1 MPTLQ
6 EMANRAANRGV
17 SYYTPTRAVRPSGTL
32 ANSGTAR
39 RVMQGG
45 GAGRQQPN
53 WFDRPAGGGQAQPQM
68 QQMQL
73 PSYRPPEQPGGG
85 RTTLDDILDS
95 IESRGPQP
103 GQQPEQ
109 PGGWR
114 GALGTVVNSWP
125 AKAIMAPLN
134 ILDIPRRMTIST
146 INEVADVFNGG
157 DASFDDWFDQVKDA
171 NFGFGSVVGSTG
183 NRWADRFIGFAGDI
197 LLDPMTYVAGA
208 GVFAGTGRS
217 ARQRLAALAVSEGL
231 GEDVIKSVGRYGLS
245 GIDNAT
251 RARLRQAAT
260 TLGDDIGEQ
269 ILDRGYYLKVPFM
282 DGEGAFHRIPG
293 TRRLD
298 EAISPRFAE
307 ARAWMADTRL
317 GTTLRNRV
325 RSPEIMKEATE
336 KLVTGRGTIS
346 FEDAA
351 GIYLYTNTQRRLGNT
366 ASQRFLG
373 EAKKLISESSRKELN
388 DMIETAEL
396 NGGTEL
402 NRLFGRAVTFL
413 QDAGINF
420 YPRKNY
426 VPHTLTQGAVE
437 WFRSD
442 SKLANLFRQALIPG
456 LDLDDLSPRL
466 MERHLLAGT
475 VAEIGLEGQKRTFN
489 AGAGTIRSI
498 NEEFAKVFPELKFK
512 LFDDDVESIFKV
524 YSQHIGDDIGRAG
537 GLKALLNSK
546 SRLVRL
552 RSDDDMV
559 KTLINEESLAL
570 LNKQTADML
579 RADHRALSDRIV
591 KLRER
596 QGDETQVLQGVVGVW
611 MRDAIDELENLEPA
625 LKQELDQL
633 IAEESARANAVGRV
647 STMTGDMPASNV
659 GQLELKLQDAYQRLE
674 QRAMAA
680 DARLADLQQQ
690 AARESIAWQTL
701 QTLAGTDV
709 GMMTVP
715 EKFQALRQWNIAAA
729 EAASLSMDRAA
740 VSELRMQLAE
750 QLRKATLAEA
760 AAQNPA
766 QVGIRAGL
774 DLLPEELTAP
784 GVRLGADGSIL
795 EYTGPTVG
803 PRGARETA
811 EKELHQ
817 RALVEYEGEKFQYKD
832 ALERYKNDMEDYKL
846 RMKDWRKRNKLPQW
860 KGKNTKPRK
869 PVKPEPPKRQRRLT
883 VATSRV
889 EWDSNATANEVI
901 SRANS
906 HRERAIMDLEALSL
920 GPARERRAG
929 LEGQLLST
937 EDEANLLERWGQA
950 RDAMQTDPNILA
962 AGQARR
968 ELTEVESLL
977 TRGRDQ
983 LSKLPRLAPQE
994 RREQAIRDAQ
1004 ERIDRAIGVGGVW
1017 KREGAGVVIRN
1028 DRQTAKAL
1036 KLYERWR
1043 QLTRNGKRRS
1053 ATSDALADEIADNL
1067 GYARGQRIIPKTK
1080 REAPLLPDLSAEQY
1094 RQRLAQQVPRE
1105 ESLAGA
1111 RHRLSTAEDQLNW
1124 LTTRA
1129 DPKTTKDHAKRVA
1142 ALTERVAEMREEV
1155 ARLTPPAQDLTPTV
1169 QQVDPRSSALANAQ
1183 GLFDQRKSLERD
1195 IKMTTEGPARLP
1207 RLKRDPERV
1216 RIETEIRELEERKA
1230 ALTRNAEQAEAA
1242 SQPLRDEYKRLDTA
1256 ITNQQRTYR
1265 DLQQPMP
1272 DDTRTVLLEMEQAV
1286 RSKQVELAEA
1296 ERRVTRIAEL
1306 HRNNIDAAERRVEAA
1321 VNMDNELRRIER
1333 DMWGEGEDEINAA
1346 ARQAERHRQGEL
1358 HAAKQEFAEA
1368 QKPVTNAKKR
1378 RDQIA
1383 RELEDMKEELASGKW
1398 TPTEVGA
1405 QIRRINNTEGRLL
1418 RDAHARM
1425 PRVKTEWRIFPEIDA
1440 PPRRAAYTTEQRERL
1455 KDLYDIVHKTH
1466 PVDRSGAGG
1475 AYVVRQARET
1485 VERMVRQGGPK
1496 GPRDANALVEAQ
1508 RVLGDHAMGR
1518 MNTTAHEAYRRAIS
1532 EINAIER
1539 SVVESPTY
1547 AQQQFGDVRK
1557 IQGMIDNLEE
1567 LRTPLPVPP
1576 ERSQAYR
1583 ALARAPEQRTVGG
1596 PRDVIGMAKEN
1607 HELAEDW
1614 LANYAD
1620 DLVDTGAIEST
1631 QVEFVAGLKDELAKW
1646 IDMYTRPRDARK
1658 TPDIQSEIRTASND
1672 LGRMVDIMLSAQA
1685 SIKLGYEPTP
1695 QLMTAV
1701 AAHRF
1706 MRERRRL
1713 DDSITEIEKLL
1724 AIDPEERMEVFRASI
1739 TSYEN
1744 KIEIEQKIIDNPLTT
1759 EQQRKNAVLRRNNA
1773 RRQLGKKID
1782 TGVVVPGEGDLRGV
1796 IEDDIDSMTSIALQH
1811 IDEFEDASNELRNLT
1826 NWRDVYLEP
1835 VEKRARAEVN
1845 VGRYEQ
1851 AIEELNSGQRR
1862 LKTEITRARN
1872 AGKDVVRY
1880 TPVEWKSFSRTI
1892 TDAEEM
1898 IERGE
1903 VPGLMVPV
1911 VQNEIRI
1918 ARRREQ
1924 AAQTLAREEGRSLD
1938 VAPRKV
1944 EWSSLQ
1950 RSERRVA
1957 ERGKRKGQKVGGLNE
1972 MSLAEAE
1979 AELARYPRY
1988 IEEHRAAQH
1997 KNQMQLETMNGTS
2010 QNRIAELEMLLN
2022 DAEAPLND
2030 AGIKGLKA
2038 RARQIDATA
2047 RTRPGKTLAEKR
2059 LPEEQA
2065 ELDQIAARIEQS
2077 TEPIDPER
2085 VSAMQ
2090 AELAERQEF
2099 RSSYE
2104 RDMAYDTELM
2114 GHVEDNGYRML
2125 RELTQGMR
2133 APTKAEAR
2141 LLRSILGPEQGEEA
2155 RVVLAALDDFL
2166 ADRSMPPTERMQQ
2179 AIEMVQNLAS
2189 SRRIDDDRLDRIL
2202 PPDEYGRALGFGEM
2216 TRAAQASAEVQ
2227 TVLAGSGR
2235 AAQKSV
2241 DAEGFRENFFQLL
2254 IEQARARRQAAEQEI
2269 RHFTGWLDM
2278 SIHEDVVSTIGV
2290 VNKYFGGKMRDYSK
2304 KTKALLRSENK
2315 PVPTLRERRRAVI
2328 KDTIRDAMVAK
2339 GYDPSLSLTRRLNEA
2354 KTLRSRLN
2362 IAIRGLGLVLVESAG
2377 DDVDEVMKFW
2387 DNAALGEVGTFASL
2401 QDLTNTLRL
2410 PDSIGALA
2418 RQRRSQL
2425 EREIRKAIKAG
2436 DTATADALSEE
2447 LRVIN
2452 EGRYLPTE
2460 QQIADARAA
2469 ASPEP
2474 KRKRRRKAEPS
2485 EAAVSGAAD
2494 PPNLEQLEALRT
2506 EMAGLE
2512 PRVLEADHQVES
2524 LSNERRALQASLDQ
2538 AEAKA
2543 PAAGVTVE
2551 SVISELEEFAASV
2564 RKNVPAGKV
2573 SHADYE
2579 LAIVRNAAFA
2589 DSLPEEMTPAQEAK
2603 LLADADAIPAMRD
2616 KLWAQEPVAV
2626 RKKAKAIGKNLP
2638 SGPAPTGAAV
2648 DPDAQAAIV
2657 EQITELS
2664 TKINTAQ
2671 SQLNDLTGQRAT
2683 LQQRIDELDKAHAQR
2698 SASDPTKETP
2708 SMLEDPI
2715 GAQQAEGLPAEGM
2728 SPETAPTHLIEDS
2741 IFDSDASPEDLLRE
2755 YESVVAQSR
2764 ALLGQYGNYQN
2775 MPPDVRR
2782 QAGELA
2788 NRAEI
2793 LAKRREEGFAAAT
2806 QGFTEG
2812 DTTRLL
2818 AAAQQAGEA
2827 ANPRIDMN
2835 WWTVISTG
2843 TPPSHVSTEVMRHPG
2858 RAGVN
2863 QRGVLRNQMR
2873 TAMKRGKL
2881 RGRGGSMYRG
2891 SLSARAE
2898 VLAGRHEPRVR
2909 VKVRN
2914 PKTGRMKLRALSE
2927 RGLTRFERQ
2936 ARMVQPYNT
2945 AERDLRGIAE
2955 RARAAAEPLAAD
2967 IAAREAS
2974 IADREAAFLQATGEF
2989 AEQAVQRRAEAMI
3002 DQQTKLNHAND
3013 AVSQAQRHA
3022 QRVEGQ
3028 RERLNDAYTRA
3039 LDAQNIQLATVRK
3052 RAIEVKINHEAAA
3065 EELALFHKAMRQPG
3079 KGKSQNINLRQ
3090 IWGDVRDLLEFKR
3103 SADPIALYP
3112 PGTDLTSQAPW
3123 HRARVP
3129 GEPIDPMTF
3138 DLSAVPEVR
3147 QIEALLSAAIDMQD
3161 QIDQLDIHSGLIA
3174 KRLKDFD
3181 RAPKG
3186 QAFFT
3191 QEMAEEAIASG
3202 NTANFGKVFD
3212 PKTNEMREV
3221 FTRQVADGWQAV
3233 AEDMFTG
3240 PDALVIANSLQQAM
3254 DNIRRTIREPGFWKV
3269 IEKYTAFFSTYATAR
3284 PGFHVRNAMSGTF
3297 MNMVDGVKI
3306 REMRRAPGVWRDF
3319 MRDPEAFWARTGP
3332 EAERMKQAMTAVF
3345 GSGAGGAFSERGL
3358 TEAVTTGSKM
3368 YRLAMN
3374 NFITKMNRKAGA
3386 YVEGPMRLAMAMDSI
3401 NRGMSVDA
3409 ALDRITKFHFDYTQL
3424 SEFDVTARRLIPFW
3438 TFMSRNLPLQIE
3450 SMWLRPRTYLQYQSV
3465 VRNFGEEMNPLTPDY
3480 WLSQGAFTLDENA
3493 KEGEPWYLAPDLPHL
3508 RVAEPL
3514 TALSQGDLGRAVLS
3528 DINPLFLAPVEAL
3541 AAGRKFY
3548 TGQQITDE
3556 PRAPQGAGEQM
3567 TAALLGL
3574 LGQSPTGASGQ
3585 QLIDPRA
3592 AHITNSL
3599 FPPIELLNRLTS
3611 NEGTR
3616 EGRQGETMARLFGAP
3631 VYKLTENMQRQQA
3644 RNQRFDRIDERRRQ
3658 AQLAR
3663 L

>member
-6 EMANRAANRGV
+6 EMVNRRANGPAGRGV
-17 SYYTPTRAVRPSGTL
+17 TYYTPTRPVRPSGTI

-39 RVMQGG
+39 QILQGG
-45 GAGRQQPN
+45 GRGQQPS
-53 WFDRPAGGGQAQPQM
+53 WAVGQQPRPQT

-73 PSYRPPEQPGGG
+73 PSYRPPDQPGGG
-85 RTTLDDILDS
+85 RTGLDDILDQMDANA
-95 IESRGPQP
+95 PP
-103 GQQPEQ
+103 PQQPEE

-134 ILDIPRRMTIST
+134 VLDIPRRMVIST
-146 INEVADVFNGG
+146 VNEVADAFNGG
-157 DASFDDWFDQVKDA
+157 DASWDDWFDQVRDQ

-183 NRWADRFIGFAGDI
+183 NRWADRFIGLAGDI

-251 RARLRQAAT
+251 RSRLRQAAT
-260 TLGDDIGEQ
+260 SLGDDLGEQ
-269 ILDRGYYLKVPFM
+269 ILDRGYYFKVPFM
-282 DGEGAFHRIPG
+282 EGEGAFHRIPG
-293 TRRLD
+293 TAKID
-298 EAISPRFAE
+298 ETLSQRFAG

-317 GTTLRNRV
+317 GTTLRQRV
-325 RSPEIMKEATE
+325 RSPEIMKQATE

-351 GIYLYTNTQRRLGNT
+351 GIYLYTNAQRRIGNT

-373 EAKKLISESSRKELN
+373 EARKLISETGRKELDN
-388 DMIETAEL
+388 MIETAEL

-402 NRLFGRAVTFL
+402 NRLFGRAVTFM

-426 VPHTLTQGAVE
+426 IPHTLTQAAVE

-442 SKLANLFRQALIPG
+442 SKLANQFRQALIPG
-456 LDLDDLSPRL
+456 LDLDKLSPRL

-498 NEEFAKVFPELKFK
+498 NEEFARVFPEMKFK
-512 LFDDDVESIFKV
+512 LFNDDIESIFKV
-524 YSQHIGDDIGRAG
+524 YSQHLGDDLGRAG
-537 GLKALLNSK
+537 GLKALQNSK

-559 KTLINEESLAL
+559 KTLIDEESLDL

-579 RADHRALSDRIV
+579 RADHRALSDRVV

-596 QGDETQVLQGVVGVW
+596 QGEQTQVLQGVVGVW
-611 MRDAIDELENLEPA
+611 MRDAVDELENLEPA

-633 IAEESARANAVGRV
+633 IAEESARSNAAGRV
-647 STMTGDMPASNV
+647 SVMTGDMPASNV

-680 DARLADLQQQ
+680 DGRLADLQQQ
-690 AARESIAWQTL
+690 AARENIAWQTL
-701 QTLAGTDV
+701 QTLAGADV

-729 EAASLSMDRAA
+729 EAASLSMDRAT

-750 QLRKATLAEA
+750 QLRKAALADA
-760 AAQNPA
+760 AAGNPA

-795 EYTGPTVG
+795 EYTGPTAG
-803 PRGARETA
+803 PRGARSTA
-811 EKELHQ
+811 EAQLYQ
-817 RALVEYEGEKFQYKD
+817 REMVEYEVQLAEYERKLELWKD
-832 ALERYKNDMEDYKL
+832 KWE
-846 RMKDWRKRNKLPQW
+846 
-860 KGKNTKPRK
+860 GKSGKVPKK
-869 PVKPEPPKRQRRLT
+869 PVKPKPPPRVGEAIGPRRDVTRPRAWEGESRPVDERARQQGRLT

-889 EWDSNATANEVI
+889 EWDANTTANEVI

-906 HRERAIMDLEALSL
+906 HREQAIKDLETLSL

-929 LEGQLLST
+929 LEGQLLPP
-937 EDEANLLERWGQA
+937 EAEADLLERWGQA
-950 RDAMQTDPNILA
+950 RDAMQRDPNVLA

-968 ELTEVESLL
+968 ELEVVE
-977 TRGRDQ
+977 RQ
-983 LSKLPRLAPQE
+983 LSQAKDNLSKMPRLAPQE
-994 RREQAIRDAQ
+994 QREQAIRDAQ
-1004 ERIDRAIGVGGVW
+1004 ERIDRAVGVGGVW
-1017 KREGAGVVIRN
+1017 KREGDGVAIRN
-1028 DRQTAKAL
+1028 DRQTSKAL

-1043 QLTRNGKRRS
+1043 QLTKNGRRRS
-1053 ATSDALADEIADNL
+1053 ATSDQIADEIADSM
-1067 GYARGQRIIPKTK
+1067 GYFRGRRTITPVK
-1080 REAPLLPDLSAEQY
+1080 REAPLLPNLTAEQY
-1094 RQRLAQQVPRE
+1094 GQRIAQQVPRE

-1111 RHRLSTAEDQLNW
+1111 RYRLRTAEDQLNW

-1129 DPKTTKDHAKRVA
+1129 DPKKTKDHAARVA

-1155 ARLTPPAQDLTPTV
+1155 SRLTPAGQDLTPTV
-1169 QQVDPRSSALANAQ
+1169 HDVDQRTVALAEVR
-1183 GLFDQRKSLERD
+1183 GLFDQRKNLERD
-1195 IKMTTEGPARLP
+1195 IKTTTEGPARLP
-1207 RLKRDPERV
+1207 KLKRDPERV
-1216 RIETEIRELEERKA
+1216 RVEAEIRSYEEQRA
-1230 ALTRNAEQAEAA
+1230 ALTRTAEQADAT
-1242 SQPLRDEYKRLDTA
+1242 SQPLRDEFKQLDTA
-1256 ITNQQRTYR
+1256 VSAQQRTYR
-1265 DLQQPMP
+1265 DLQQPLP
-1272 DDTRTVLLEMEQAV
+1272 DDTRTVLLEMEQGI
-1286 RSKQVELAEA
+1286 RNKQVELAEA
-1296 ERRVTRIAEL
+1296 ERRVSRIAEL

-1321 VNMDNELRRIER
+1321 VNTDNELRRIER

-1346 ARQAERHRQGEL
+1346 RRQTERHRDGEL
-1358 HAAKQEFAEA
+1358 HAAKQEFQEA
-1368 QKPVTNAKKR
+1368 QKPVINAKKR
-1378 RDQIA
+1378 RDQIK
-1383 RELEDMKEELASGKW
+1383 RELEDMKEELASGNW

-1405 QIRRINNTEGRLL
+1405 QIRRINNTEARLL

-1425 PRVKTEWRIFPEIDA
+1425 PRVKTEWRVFPEIDA
-1440 PPRRAAYTTEQRERL
+1440 PPRRAAYTAEQRERL

-1466 PVDRSGAGG
+1466 PVDRAGAGS
-1475 AYVVRQARET
+1475 AYVVRQARDT
-1485 VERMVRQGGPK
+1485 VERMIKQGGPK
-1496 GPRDANALVEAQ
+1496 GPRDANALIEAQ

-1518 MNTTAHEAYRRAIS
+1518 MNTAAHEAYRRAVS

-1539 SVVESPTY
+1539 AVTEAPTY

-1567 LRTPLPVPP
+1567 LRTPLPVPGKGSK
-1576 ERSQAYR
+1576 RHR
-1583 ALARAPEQRTVGG
+1583 ALAMAPEQRTAGG

-1614 LANYAD
+1614 LANHAD
-1620 DLVDTGAIEST
+1620 DLIDTGAIEGA
-1631 QVEFVAGLKDELAKW
+1631 QKEFVAGLKDEVAKW
-1646 IDMYTRPRDARK
+1646 IDLYTRPKDARK
-1658 TPDIQSEIRTASND
+1658 TPDIQSQIRTASND
-1672 LGRMVDIMLSAQA
+1672 LGRLVDIMLSAQA

-1695 QLMTAV
+1695 QLMSAV

-1713 DDSITEIEKLL
+1713 DDSIDQIEKLL
-1724 AIDPEERMEVFRASI
+1724 KIDPEERMDVFRKSI
-1739 TSYEN
+1739 ESYEN
-1744 KIEIEQKIIDNPLTT
+1744 KIELEQKIIDSPLTS
-1759 EQQRKNAVLRRNNA
+1759 EQDRKNAVLRRNNA
-1773 RRQLGKKID
+1773 KRQLGKKID
-1782 TGVVVPGEGDLRGV
+1782 TGVAVPGEGDLRGV
-1796 IEDDIDSMTSIALQH
+1796 IEDDIDSMASIVLQH
-1811 IDEFEDASNELRNLT
+1811 LDEFDDASNELRNLT

-1835 VEKRARAEVN
+1835 IEKRNRAEAN

-1851 AIEELNSGQRR
+1851 AIEELGSDQRR
-1862 LKTEITRARN
+1862 LKTAITRARN
-1872 AGKDVVRY
+1872 SGSDTVRY

-1892 TDAEEM
+1892 ADAEGM

-1903 VPGLMVPV
+1903 VPQLMVPV
-1911 VQNEIRI
+1911 VQNEIAI

-1924 AAQTLAREEGRSLD
+1924 AAQRLAREEGRSLD

-1944 EWSSLQ
+1944 EWSSFQ

-1957 ERGKRKGQKVGGLNE
+1957 ERGKRKGQTVGGTTE

-1979 AELARYPRY
+1979 AELARFPRY
-1988 IEEHRAAQH
+1988 LDEQRAAQH
-1997 KNQMQLETMNGTS
+1997 KNQMQLETMSGKS
-2010 QNRIAELEMLLN
+2010 QNRIAELETLLG

-2030 AGIKGLKA
+2030 AGLKA
-2038 RARQIDATA
+2038 LKRRAREIDATA

-2065 ELDQIAARIEQS
+2065 ELDRIAARIEQS
-2077 TEPIDPER
+2077 SEPIDPER

-2090 AELAERQEF
+2090 AELAERKEF

-2104 RDMAYDTELM
+2104 RDMTYDYELM

-2141 LLRSILGPEQGEEA
+2141 LLRSILGPEQGEET
-2155 RVVLAALDDFL
+2155 RMVLAALDDFL

-2189 SRRIDDDRLDRIL
+2189 SRRIDDDGLDRIL
-2202 PPDEYGRALGFGEM
+2202 PPDEYGRALNFGEM
-2216 TRAAQASAEVQ
+2216 TRAAQTSSEVSMI
-2227 TVLAGSGR
+2227 LAGSGR
-2235 AAQKSV
+2235 QATKTL

-2254 IEQARARRQAAEQEI
+2254 VEQARNRRQAAEQEI
-2269 RHFTGWLDM
+2269 KHFTGWLDM
-2278 SIHEDVVSTIGV
+2278 AIHEDVISTVGI

-2315 PVPTLRERRRAVI
+2315 PVLPLRERRRAVI

-2339 GYDPSLSLTRRLNEA
+2339 GYDPAMSLTRRLSEA

-2362 IAIRGLGLVLVESAG
+2362 VAIRGLGLVLVESAG
-2377 DDVDEVMKFW
+2377 NDVDEVMKFW

-2401 QDLTNTLRL
+2401 QDLTNTLRM
-2410 PDSIGALA
+2410 PDDIGALA

-2425 EREIRKAIKAG
+2425 EREIRKATKAG
-2436 DTATADALSEE
+2436 DTATADALSAE
-2447 LRVIN
+2447 LSTIN

-2460 QQIADARAA
+2460 QQIADAQAA

-2485 EAAVSGAAD
+2485 EVAATGAAE

-2506 EMAGLE
+2506 ELAGLE
-2512 PRVLEADHQVES
+2512 PRYLEADHQVES
-2524 LSNERRALQASLDQ
+2524 LSNQRRALQASLDQ

-2543 PAAGVTVE
+2543 PAAGVTTE
-2551 SVISELEEFAASV
+2551 SVIRELEKLATSA
-2564 RKNVPAGKV
+2564 RDKVPEGKI
-2573 SHADYE
+2573 SHAEYE
-2579 LAIVRNAAFA
+2579 LAIVRNTVFA
-2589 DSLPEEMTPAQEAK
+2589 DNLPEGELTPEQEAK

-2616 KLWAQEPVAV
+2616 KLWAQEPVAI
-2626 RKKAKAIGKNLP
+2626 RKKAKAIGQTLP
-2638 SGPAPTGAAV
+2638 TGEVPTGAAAIA
-2648 DPDAQAAIV
+2648 PDAQAAIV
-2657 EQITELS
+2657 NQITDL
-2664 TKINTAQ
+2664 TRQIKAAQ
-2671 SQLNDLTGQRAT
+2671 STLDDLAGQRGT

-2708 SMLEDPI
+2708 SMLEDPL
-2715 GAQQAEGLPAEGM
+2715 GAEQSEGLPAQGM
-2728 SPETAPTHLIEDS
+2728 SPETAPTHLVEDS

-2755 YESVVAQSR
+2755 YENVVAQSR
-2764 ALLGQYGNYQN
+2764 ALLGQYGSYQN

-2782 QAGELA
+2782 SAGELA

-2812 DTTRLL
+2812 DSTRLL
-2818 AAAQQAGEA
+2818 AAAQQASDA
-2827 ANPRIDMN
+2827 ANPRIDMD
-2835 WWTVISTG
+2835 WWTVVSTG

-2863 QRGVLRNQMR
+2863 RRGVLRNQMR

-2936 ARMVQPYNT
+2936 TRMVERFNT

-2967 IAAREAS
+2967 IAGREAS
-2974 IADREAAFLQATGEF
+2974 IADREAAFMQATSEF
-2989 AEQAVQRRAEAMI
+2989 ANQAVQRRAEAMV

-3039 LDAQNIQLATVRK
+3039 LDAQDVQLATVRK
-3052 RAIEVKINHEAAA
+3052 RAIEVKIDHDAAA
-3065 EELALFHKAMRQPG
+3065 QELALFNKAMRQPG
-3079 KGKSQNINLRQ
+3079 RGKSQNINLRQ

-3103 SADPIALYP
+3103 TADPIALYP
-3112 PGTDLTSQAPW
+3112 PGTDLAAMSL
-3123 HRARVP
+3123 
-3129 GEPIDPMTF
+3129 

-3147 QIEALLSAAIDMQD
+3147 QIEGLLSAAIDMQD

-3191 QEMAEEAIASG
+3191 KEMAEEAIASG

-3212 PKTNEMREV
+3212 PKTNEFREV

-3240 PDALVIANSLQQAM
+3240 PDALVIANSLQKAM

-3297 MNMVDGVKI
+3297 MNMVDGVRI
-3306 REMRRAPGVWRDF
+3306 REMRKAPGIWHDF

-3332 EAERMKQAMTAVF
+3332 EAERLKQAMTAVF
-3345 GSGAGGAFSERGL
+3345 GSGSGGAFSERGL
-3358 TEAVTTGSKM
+3358 TEAVTTGGKM

-3374 NFITKMNRKAGA
+3374 NFITRANRKAGA

-3424 SEFDVTARRLIPFW
+3424 SEFDVVARRLIPFW

-3480 WLSQGAFTLDENA
+3480 WRSQGAFTLDENA

-3514 TALSQGDLGRAVLS
+3514 TAIAQGDLGRGLLS
-3528 DINPLFLAPVEAL
+3528 DINPLFLAPVEAF
-3541 AAGRKFY
+3541 AAGKKFY
-3548 TGQQITDE
+3548 TGQPIGDE
-3556 PRAPQGAGEQM
+3556 PRAPQGAGEQL

-3574 LGQSPTGASGQ
+3574 IGQTPTGASGQ

-3599 FPPIELLNRLTS
+3599 FPPIELLNRLTGDT
-3611 NEGTR
+3611 GTR
-3616 EGRQGETMARLFGAP
+3616 EGRQGETWARMFGAP

-3644 RNQRFDRIDERRRQ
+3644 RNQRFDRIDERQRQ